1 MWIRS
6 QGTFEEYRKIRQG
19 YEIDNRKIF
28 GEYAEDV
35 IGVKERAGVKHNTI
49 YEKLHKEKEM
59 MEAKMLLPSLF
70 LIPFLYRPANEQHP
84 FGYTQIETLFIVIK
98 GITMTAVTFGLIF
111 NNINLMIHGGHII
124 SFNTVAYFELF
135 ACVLGIIVT
144 VYLYIKNKSMHSP
157 LINMEMQGWRMD
169 SVVSLG
175 MACAFLLPICI
186 PFAWFKNLVPYLD
199 QIITVVLSLIMIPT
213 PIRTVITGIRDLML
227 IPPEEE
233 TIEDIKST
241 VDTDNRYLRS

>member
-1 MWIRS
+1 
-6 QGTFEEYRKIRQG
+6 
-19 YEIDNRKIF
+19 
-28 GEYAEDV
+28 
-35 IGVKERAGVKHNTI
+35 
-49 YEKLHKEKEM
+49 
-59 MEAKMLLPSLF
+59 
-70 LIPFLYRPANEQHP
+70 
-84 FGYTQIETLFIVIK
+84 
-98 GITMTAVTFGLIF
+98 
-111 NNINLMIHGGHII
+111 
-124 SFNTVAYFELF
+124 
-135 ACVLGIIVT
+135 
-144 VYLYIKNKSMHSP
+144 MHSP

-241 VDTDNRYLRS
+241 VEPIIGIYGHKNLYYDIVRTGRKLWISVYITFDKDIVSLSKFKFLQDECILALTKKYPDFYFELLPDIEFTGLEENLNSF

>member
-1 MWIRS
+1 MAIVTSS
-6 QGTFEEYRKIRQG
+6 QAVLLDAVY
-19 YEIDNRKIF
+19 D
-28 GEYAEDV
+28 
-35 IGVKERAGVKHNTI
+35 GVEFV
-49 YEKLHKEKEM
+49 
-59 MEAKMLLPSLF
+59 MLLPSLF

-144 VYLYIKNKSMHSP
+144 VYLYIKNKTMQSP

-169 SVVSLG
+169 SVVSLVWPVPF
-175 MACAFLLPICI
+175 CFQCLFLLHG
-186 PFAWFKNLVPYLD
+186 FRS
-199 QIITVVLSLIMIPT
+199 LSLI
-213 PIRTVITGIRDLML
+213 
-227 IPPEEE
+227 
-233 TIEDIKST
+233 ST
-241 VDTDNRYLRS
+241 RLLPLFCPLL